1 MTSLRRMC
9 LILAAL
15 SGLMAVVAGAYAA
28 HGPVVAGP
36 REWIRTGSNFEMT
49 HALAVFACVFVASL
63 GARRAL
69 VAAGLFLVGTA
80 LFSGSLYALALGA
93 PHVVGIA
100 TPMGGLALIAGW
112 IALAW
117 ACWRVPKTTSG
128 RNRT

>member
-28 HGPVVAGP
+28 HGPAVAGP

-49 HALAVFACVFVASL
+49 HALAVFACIFVASL

-69 VAAGLFLVGTA
+69 AAAVLFLAGTL

-93 PHVVGIA
+93 PRFVGVV
-100 TPMGGLALIAGW
+100 TPAGGLSLIAGW
-112 IALAW
+112 IVLTW
-117 ACWRVPKTTSG
+117 ACATLGKSA
-128 RNRT
+128 

>member
-1 MTSLRRMC
+1 MC

-15 SGLMAVVAGAYAA
+15 SGLVAVVAGAWAA

-36 REWIRTGSNFEMT
+36 REWIRTGANFEMT

-69 VAAGLFLVGTA
+69 AAAVLFLIGTQ

-93 PHVVGIA
+93 PRFVGVA
-100 TPMGGLALIAGW
+100 TPIGGLALIAGW
-112 IALAW
+112 IVLAW
-117 ACWRVPKTTSG
+117 ACATLGKSA
-128 RNRT
+128 